1 MGIDNSLTWMIGG
14 PQGSGINSVAENFA
28 KACIRGGLHVFANI
42 EYHSNIKGEHSY
54 YRLRVDSRE
63 LRSHVDWVDLL
74 VALDKETIF
83 GDLNKAHPTH
93 KGHRH
98 EVSPGGGIIYDAGM
112 KLSPELFGRDDI
124 SLFPVPYMDLL
135 VDALKEFGKD
145 RELSKYQVMV
155 NTIALGASL
164 GLVRYDFGL
173 ASEAIKEGFTGR
185 KAALGELN
193 ISAAQHGYD
202 YVQKLFGHNAFP
214 FRLQKQ
220 ALGEKR
226 MMIRGVQAV
235 AIGKVK
241 AGCGFQTYYPITP
254 ATDESEYLES
264 HQEDYNMIV
273 VQAEDEISAI
283 NMATGAAHA
292 GLRSSTSTSGPGFSL
307 MAEGLGWSGI
317 TEAPGPVVVLWQR
330 AGPATGMPTRTEQA
344 DLRFALHAAHGEFP
358 RMVIA
363 PGDVVECFYDTFD
376 AFNYADR
383 YQVPVILLTDKFL
396 ASTYKD
402 IPFLNTEGM
411 KVDRGDLLQ
420 EADLAK
426 NPDYKRYRWTD
437 LGISP
442 RTRPGMKGGIFWT
455 TGDEHDEYGHITE
468 AADLRVRMMAK
479 RMRKIELASQVIP
492 DSKKATLH
500 GPGSAPITLVGW
512 GSTKG
517 AILDGMEEL
526 KANGIE
532 ANFLQIR
539 YVNPFPTELV
549 QRTLSDSIRKIAVEN
564 NYSAQMAGLIRETTG
579 IAVDNK
585 VVKFDG
591 RPFSQNE
598 IYEGVRDIVRDGMK
612 EVVLSHA

>member
-1 MGIDNSLTWMIGG
+1 MIGG

-28 KACIRGGLHVFANI
+28 KAAIRGGLHVFANI

-54 YRLRVDSRE
+54 YRLRIDSRE

-74 VALDKETIF
+74 VALDKETLF
-83 GDLNKAHPTH
+83 GDLNKVHPSH

-98 EVSPGGGIIYDAGM
+98 EVTPGGGIIYDAGL
-112 KLSPELFGRDDI
+112 KLSPESFGRDDVQ
-124 SLFPVPYMDLL
+124 LFPVPYLDLL
-135 VDALKEFGKD
+135 VDSLKAFGKD
-145 RELSKYQVMV
+145 KELSKYQVMT

-164 GLVRYDFGL
+164 GLVDYDFGL

-193 ISAAQHGYD
+193 VSAAQHGFD
-202 YVQKLFGHNAFP
+202 YAQKTFGADAFP
-214 FRLQKQ
+214 IHLRKQ
-220 ALGEKR
+220 SLGQRR

-235 AIGKVK
+235 AIGKIK

-254 ATDESEYLES
+254 ATDESEYLEQ
-264 HQEDYNMIV
+264 HQPDYNMIV

-307 MAEGLGWSGI
+307 MAEGLGWAGI
-317 TEAPGPVVVLWQR
+317 TEAPGPVVILWQR

-358 RMVIA
+358 RIVVA
-363 PGDVVECFYDTFD
+363 PGDVAECFYDTFD
-376 AFNYADR
+376 AFNYAER
-383 YQVPVILLTDKFL
+383 YQVPVIVLTDKFL
-396 ASTYKD
+396 ASTYRD
-402 IPFLNTEGM
+402 VPVFSTDGM
-411 KVDRGDLLQ
+411 KVDRGNRLTD
-420 EADLAK
+420 ADLAK
-426 NPDYKRYRWTD
+426 ISEYKRYQLNE

-442 RTRPGMKGGIFWT
+442 RAIPGQKGGIFWT

-468 AADLRVRMMAK
+468 AADLRNKMMMK
-479 RMRKIELASQVIP
+479 RMRKIELAGQVIP
-492 DSKKATLH
+492 DQKKLTLH
-500 GPGSAPITLVGW
+500 GPRSAPVTLVGW

-526 KANGIE
+526 RASGIE
-532 ANFLQIR
+532 TNFLQIR
-539 YVNPFPTELV
+539 YMNPFPTDLV
-549 QRTLSDSIRKIAVEN
+549 LKHLSSSSRKIVIEN
-564 NYSAQMAGLIRETTG
+564 NYTAQLGGLIREHAG
-579 IAVDNK
+579 IEMDSRI
-585 VVKFDG
+585 VKYDG

-598 IYEGVRDIVRDGMK
+598 IYEGVRDVVKDGMR
-612 EVVLSHA
+612 EVMLSHA

>member
-1 MGIDNSLTWMIGG
+1 MNSLTWMIGG

-164 GLVRYDFGL
+164 GLVNYDFGL

-220 ALGEKR
+220 AVGEKR

-264 HQEDYNMIV
+264 HQGTYNMIV

-317 TEAPGPVVVLWQR
+317 TEAPGPVIILWQR
-330 AGPATGMPTRTEQA
+330 AGPATGLPTRTEQA

-358 RMVIA
+358 RIIIA
-363 PGDVVECFYDTFD
+363 PGDVAECFYDTFD
-376 AFNYADR
+376 AFNYAER
-383 YQVPVILLTDKFL
+383 YQVPVIILADKFL
-396 ASTYKD
+396 ASTYQD
-402 IPFLNTEGM
+402 IVPFNGDSL
-411 KVDRGDLLQ
+411 KVDRGDMLR
-420 EADLAK
+420 ESDLATGT
-426 NPDYKRYRWTD
+426 DYRRYRWTE

-442 RTRPGMKGGIFWT
+442 RAIPGQKGGIFWT

-468 AADLRVRMMAK
+468 APDIRIKMMRK
-479 RMRKIELASQVIP
+479 RMRKVELAGQVIP

-500 GPGSAPITLVGW
+500 GPKSAPITLVGW
-512 GSTKG
+512 GSSKG
-517 AILDGMEEL
+517 AILDGMEDL
-526 KANGIE
+526 KSDGIE
-532 ANFLQIR
+532 TNFLQVR
-539 YVNPFPTELV
+539 YVNPFPTNFV
-549 QRTLSDSIRKIAVEN
+549 QQVLGSARRKIAIEN
-564 NYSAQMAGLIRETTG
+564 NYSAQMAGLIREKTG
-579 IAVDNK
+579 IGMDNTI
-585 VVKFDG
+585 VKFDG

-598 IYEGVRDIVRDGMK
+598 IYEGVKDIIKNGIK
-612 EVVLSHA
+612 EVTVSHAW

>member
-1 MGIDNSLTWMIGG
+1 MIGG

-28 KACIRGGLHVFANI
+28 KACVRGGLHVFANI

-54 YRLRVDSRE
+54 YRLRVDQQE

-74 VALDKETIF
+74 VALDKETLF
-83 GDLNKAHPTH
+83 GDVNKAHPTH

-98 EVSPGGGIIYDAGM
+98 EVSPGGGIVYDAAFN
-112 KLSPELFGRDDI
+112 LSPESFGRDDI
-124 SLFPVPYMDLL
+124 TLFPVPYMDLL
-135 VDALKEFGKD
+135 IDSLKAFGKD

-164 GLVRYDFGL
+164 GLVGYDFGL

-193 ISAAQHGYD
+193 ISAARHGYD
-202 YVQKLFGHNAFP
+202 YAQKVFGHKPFP
-214 FRLQKQ
+214 MRLQKQ
-220 ALGEKR
+220 SLGAKR

-235 AIGKVK
+235 AIGKLK

-254 ATDESEYLES
+254 ATDESEFLES
-264 HQEDYNMIV
+264 HQKDYNMIV
-273 VQAEDEISAI
+273 VQTEDEIAAI

-307 MAEGLGWSGI
+307 MAEGLGWAGI
-317 TEAPGPVVVLWQR
+317 TEAPGPVIILWQR

-358 RMVIA
+358 RLIIA
-363 PGDVVECFYDTFD
+363 PGDVVESFYDTFD
-376 AFNYADR
+376 AFNYAER
-383 YQVPVILLTDKFL
+383 YQVPVIVLVDKFL

-402 IPFLNTEGM
+402 VPLFDTGGM
-411 KVDRGDLLQ
+411 KVDRGDFLQ

-426 NPDYKRYRWTD
+426 NPDYKRYQWTD

-442 RTRPGMKGGIFWT
+442 RTRPGQKGGIFWT

-468 AADLRVRMMAK
+468 APDLRMRMMTK
-479 RMRKIELASQVIP
+479 RMRKVELAGQVIP

-500 GPGSAPITLVGW
+500 GSRSAPTTLVGW

-532 ANFLQIR
+532 TNFLQIR
-539 YVNPFPTELV
+539 YVNPFPSELV
-549 QRTLSDSIRKIAVEN
+549 QRILSGSSRKIAIEN
-564 NYSAQMAGLIRETTG
+564 NYTAQMAGLIRESTG

-598 IYEGVRDIVRDGMK
+598 IYEGVRDVVKDGMR
-612 EVVLSHA
+612 EVTLSHA

>member
-1 MGIDNSLTWMIGG
+1 MSVANSLTWMIGG

-28 KACIRGGLHVFANI
+28 KACIRGGLHIFANI

-63 LRSHVDWVDLL
+63 LHSHVDWVDLL
-74 VALDKETIF
+74 VALDKETLF

-98 EVSPGGGIIYDAGM
+98 EVSPGGGIIYDAAF
-112 KLSPELFGRDDI
+112 KLAPESFGRDDI

-135 VDALKEFGKD
+135 IDSLKAFGKD

-164 GLVRYDFGL
+164 GLVGYDFGL

-185 KAALGELN
+185 KASLGDLN

-202 YVQKLFGHNAFP
+202 YAQKMFNHNPFP
-214 FRLQKQ
+214 IKLQKQ
-220 ALGEKR
+220 TLGAKR
-226 MMIRGVQAV
+226 MMVRGVQAV

-254 ATDESEYLES
+254 ATDESEFLES
-264 HQEDYNMIV
+264 HQEEYNMIV

-317 TEAPGPVVVLWQR
+317 TEAPGPVIVLWQR

-358 RMVIA
+358 RLIIA
-363 PGDVVECFYDTFD
+363 PGDAVESFYDTFD
-376 AFNYADR
+376 AFNYAER
-383 YQVPVILLTDKFL
+383 YQVPVILLVDKFL
-396 ASTYKD
+396 ASTYRD
-402 IPFLNTEGM
+402 VPPFEMDGM
-411 KVDRGDLLQ
+411 KVDRGDMLQ
-420 EADLAK
+420 ESDLAK
-426 NPDYKRYRWTD
+426 NPDYKRYQWTD

-442 RTRPGMKGGIFWT
+442 RSRPGQKGGIFWT

-468 AADLRVRMMAK
+468 AADVRIRMMNK
-479 RMRKIELASQVIP
+479 RMRKVELASQVIP

-500 GPGSAPITLVGW
+500 GPGSAPTTLVGW

-526 KANGIE
+526 KASGIE
-532 ANFLQIR
+532 TNFLQIR

-549 QRTLSDSIRKIAVEN
+549 TRILSGSSRKVAIES
-564 NYSAQMAGLIRETTG
+564 NYTAQMAGLIRETTG
-579 IAVDNK
+579 IAVDGK
-585 VVKFDG
+585 VLKFDG

-598 IYEGVRDIVRDGMK
+598 IYEGVKDVVKNGMR
-612 EVVLSHA
+612 EVSLSHA

>member
-1 MGIDNSLTWMIGG
+1 MIGG

-28 KACIRGGLHVFANI
+28 KACIRGGLHIFANI
-42 EYHSNIKGEHSY
+42 EYHSNIKG
-54 YRLRVDSRE
+54 
-63 LRSHVDWVDLL
+63 
-74 VALDKETIF
+74 
-83 GDLNKAHPTH
+83 
-93 KGHRH
+93 
-98 EVSPGGGIIYDAGM
+98 
-112 KLSPELFGRDDI
+112 
-124 SLFPVPYMDLL
+124 
-135 VDALKEFGKD
+135 
-145 RELSKYQVMV
+145 ELSKYQVMV

-164 GLVRYDFGL
+164 GLADYDFGL
-173 ASEAIKEGFTGR
+173 ATEAIREGFTGR
-185 KAALGELN
+185 KAALGDLN
-193 ISAAQHGYD
+193 VSAAKRGYD
-202 YVQKLFGHNAFP
+202 YAKTSFGEDAFP
-214 FRLQKQ
+214 IKLRKQ
-220 ALGEKR
+220 PLSGKR

-235 AIGKVK
+235 AIAKLK

-264 HQEDYNMIV
+264 HQKDYNMIV

-317 TEAPGPVVVLWQR
+317 TEAPGPVIILWQR
-330 AGPATGMPTRTEQA
+330 SGPATGMPTRTEQG

-358 RMVIA
+358 RMIIA

-376 AFNYADR
+376 AFNYAER
-383 YQVPVILLTDKFL
+383 YQVPVIVLADKFL

-402 IPFLNTEGM
+402 IRFLHTDGM
-411 KVDRGDLLQ
+411 KVDRGDFLQ
-420 EADLAK
+420 EADIVK
-426 NPDYKRYRWTD
+426 NPDYKRYQLTD

-442 RTRPGMKGGIFWT
+442 RTRQGQKGGIFWT

-468 AADLRVRMMAK
+468 AADLRVRMMTK
-479 RMRKIELASQVIP
+479 NMKKIEMPGQVIP

-500 GPGSAPITLVGW
+500 GPKTAPITIVGW

-526 KANGIE
+526 GVNGIE

-539 YVNPFPTELV
+539 YVSPFPKTLV
-549 QRTLSDSIRKIAVEN
+549 QKLLYGSSRKIAIEN
-564 NYSAQMAGLIRETTG
+564 NYSAQMAGLIREMTG

-585 VVKFDG
+585 IVKFDG

-598 IYEGVRDIVRDGMK
+598 IYEGVSDIIKNGMN
-612 EVVLSHA
+612 EVMLSHA